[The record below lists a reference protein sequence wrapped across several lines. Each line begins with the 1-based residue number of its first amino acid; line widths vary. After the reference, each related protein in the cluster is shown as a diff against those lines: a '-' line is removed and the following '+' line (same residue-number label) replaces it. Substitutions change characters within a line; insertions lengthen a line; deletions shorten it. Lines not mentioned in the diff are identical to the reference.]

1 MKKINRENNFIE
13 NKSKVIKIKNKIIN
27 KLLNNNLF
35 KKVNK

>member
-13 NKSKVIKIKNKIIN
+13 NKYKVIKIKNKIIN

>member
-27 KLLNNNLF
+27 KLHNNNLF

>member
-27 KLLNNNLF
+27 KLLNSNLF